1 MKAIAFV
8 TQKGGSGKS
17 TLCISLAVAAQ
28 QAGRSVCI
36 LEMDRQATVSDW
48 AEHRHADTPEVAQ
61 IDATQLDD
69 IMMRLRA
76 SDFDYVFIDT
86 PGVDSPG
93 SLAAIRAAD
102 LCVVPCRPTPADL
115 RAFKPTLAAIYRLEK
130 KFAFVLN
137 QTRPAPIAFGTRPTV
152 SPSSAFCRTST
163 SSCGTTTR
171 MRSASARA
179 SQNIIRPAWRLRKS
193 GACGAGSRSGRRESR
208 RMSKPPKLSLASI
221 VAAASPVPARQQSAE
236 IVPISTSAPPAG
248 GTNPRGTLK
257 QRAKQ
262 LSVYLE
268 PPVHDQLR
276 DIAYTE
282 RTKIHQLMLE
292 ALDLL
297 FKARGALSIEQL
309 TKER

>member
-28 QAGRSVCI
+28 QAGQSVCI

-48 AEHRHADTPEVAQ
+48 AEHRQVDTPEVAQ

-137 QTRPAPIAFGTRPTV
+137 QTPPRSYRVRDAADGLAVLGVLPDVNLVMRNDHQDALGLGQGVTEYNPT
-152 SPSSAFCRTST
+152 
-163 SSCGTTTR
+163 G
-171 MRSASARA
+171 
-179 SQNIIRPAWRLRKS
+179 
-193 GACGAGSRSGRRESR
+193 
-208 RMSKPPKLSLASI
+208 
-221 VAAASPVPARQQSAE
+221 AAAQE
-236 IVPISTSAPPAG
+236 IRSLWSWIAKRTQGVA
-248 GTNPRGTLK
+248 TN
-257 QRAKQ
+257 
-262 LSVYLE
+262 V
-268 PPVHDQLR
+268 
-276 DIAYTE
+276 
-282 RTKIHQLMLE
+282 
-292 ALDLL
+292 
-297 FKARGALSIEQL
+297 KAA
-309 TKER
+309 